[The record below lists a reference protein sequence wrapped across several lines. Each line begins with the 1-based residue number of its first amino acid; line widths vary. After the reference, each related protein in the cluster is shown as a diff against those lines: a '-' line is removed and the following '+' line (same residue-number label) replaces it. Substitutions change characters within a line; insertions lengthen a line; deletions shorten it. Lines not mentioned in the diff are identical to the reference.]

1 MATDF
6 AWDPEKDRIL
16 REKRRISFPRVARA
30 IRQGSVVDVVPHHN
44 QDRYPG
50 QEIYY
55 VEIDKYVYA
64 VPFVTE
70 PDGTEF
76 LKTVIPS
83 RKATRD
89 YLGRRA

>member
-1 MATDF
+1 MTTDIT
-6 AWDPEKDRIL
+6 WNSEKDDWL
-16 REKRRISFPRVARA
+16 YRRRGVRFSEIAGA
-30 IRQGSVVDVVPHHN
+30 IRQGRVLATIPHPN

-50 QEIYY
+50 QQIYY
-55 VEIDKYVYA
+55 VEFEGYVYA

-76 LKTVIPS
+76 LKTVFPS

-89 YLGRRA
+89 YLGR